1 MNTQSVTLSPL
12 ILIKTKTFEVSV
24 GLWFFSTRLFH
35 CIPHGSEKIS
45 QMLYCLKRLW
55 FFQRCVLFER
65 NCRKNPPFYE
75 GCCNSPAVWDHV
87 TKQYL
92 FCFLVQHLAHLP
104 DMRCFCVLCKDFYT
118 VKGQCPLQQI
128 LAGGYII
135 YHCIR

>member
-1 MNTQSVTLSPL
+1 MNRQSVTLSPL
-12 ILIKTKTFEVSV
+12 ILIKTNTFAVSV
-24 GLWFFSTRLFH
+24 GLIFLYMFVSLHPSWFRKDITNVVLFEETL
-35 CIPHGSEKIS
+35 I
-45 QMLYCLKRLW
+45 
-55 FFQRCVLFER
+55 FQRCVLFER
-65 NCRKNPPFYE
+65 NCRTKSPFFE

-118 VKGQCPLQQI
+118 VKGQRLLQQI